1 MKYQIFHVNSFT
13 NKIFEGNP
21 ACVVPLNEWLCDD
34 LLLNIAK
41 QNAVPETAFFIKHE
55 REFHLRWF
63 TPDLEID
70 LCGHATLAA
79 AYVIKSE
86 LEDKSNTINFKTLSG
101 NLSVRYSNEFY
112 YLNFPS
118 RKPIKTMLT
127 SILKVA
133 LNIQPKEV

>member
-41 QNAVPETAFFIKHE
+41 QNAVAETAFFIKHE

-63 TPDLEID
+63 TPDLEMD
-70 LCGHATLAA
+70 LCGHATLATA
-79 AYVIKSE
+79 HVIKSE
-86 LEDKSNTINFKTLSG
+86 LNYSSDVIYFKTLSG
-101 NLSVRYSNEFY
+101 NLSVCFDFDFY
-112 YLNFPS
+112 YLKFPT
-118 RKPIKTMLT
+118 RKADKTILQNEIK
-127 SILKVA
+127 SD
-133 LNIQPKEV
+133 

>member
-55 REFHLRWF
+55 REFHYQN
-63 TPDLEID
+63 
-70 LCGHATLAA
+70 TLPQS
-79 AYVIKSE
+79 AY
-86 LEDKSNTINFKTLSG
+86 LLACFKW
-101 NLSVRYSNEFY
+101 
-112 YLNFPS
+112 
-118 RKPIKTMLT
+118 K
-127 SILKVA
+127 
-133 LNIQPKEV
+133 

>member
-41 QNAVPETAFFIKHE
+41 ENAVPETAFFIKHE

-63 TPDLEID
+63 TPDRDRFVWSCNISSSS
-70 LCGHATLAA
+70 C
-79 AYVIKSE
+79 YKIK
-86 LEDKSNTINFKTLSG
+86 
-101 NLSVRYSNEFY
+101 
-112 YLNFPS
+112 
-118 RKPIKTMLT
+118 IK
-127 SILKVA
+127 
-133 LNIQPKEV
+133 IQD